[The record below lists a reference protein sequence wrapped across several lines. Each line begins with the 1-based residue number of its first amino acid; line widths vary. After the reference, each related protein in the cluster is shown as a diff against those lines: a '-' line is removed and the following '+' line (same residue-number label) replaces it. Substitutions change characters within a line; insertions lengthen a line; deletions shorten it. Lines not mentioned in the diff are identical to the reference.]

1 MSGKHA
7 EKQDP
12 DALNLPVAPNFQQ
25 LGRSVSQS
33 APVSFGSNKQKM
45 TKDTMG
51 MDMAMNVDN
60 ADANSGAS
68 ESTSGTSCN
77 KIQASV
83 EGGGGV
89 FSHNKKSK
97 TAEPEEDEMD
107 LSNLLY
113 GDVEE
118 MTMDTNLKKLIK
130 AYEKLK
136 KKYKKLQE
144 EKDECEFQIVEL
156 VKDNQTIEKNMGDM
170 FYTCLN
176 ELERKD
182 KMIAELR
189 KEISNAKA

>member
-1 MSGKHA
+1 MSGKDA

-51 MDMAMNVDN
+51 MDTAMNVDN

-68 ESTSGTSCN
+68 ESTSGTSGN

-89 FSHNKKSK
+89 FSNNKKSK